1 MNIHCIE
8 TFFTVHDFWAT
19 CASLKKQLPWKFSLY
34 WIYFLPFRIFE
45 QLALALKKRVAI
57 NSPYWIYFLPFR
69 IFEQLALAVKNRVC
83 LEIFHCIEY
92 TFYIQDFW
100 STCDCPE
107 KQSVPWNFSRATCD
121 CPENRVALEF
131 FTVLNILFTIQDFGA
146 TCSCPGIFHCTEI
159 YFIIQDFLLYRI
171 YIFYYSGVLSNLRL
185 PCKQSL
191 PWNFSSPGE
200 RQPPDPPPRT
210 PMPIVDTFFLVKL
223 TRNCSSWFN

>member
-131 FTVLNILFTIQDFGA
+131 FNVFKYFLSFRIFEQLALALKTEFALKFFN
-146 TCSCPGIFHCTEI
+146 PGV
-159 YFIIQDFLLYRI
+159 
-171 YIFYYSGVLSNLRL
+171 GGL
-185 PCKQSL
+185 P
-191 PWNFSSPGE
+191 
-200 RQPPDPPPRT
+200 PPDTPSRT
-210 PMPIVDTFFLVKL
+210 PMSLDIITTAKIQ
-223 TRNCSSWFN
+223 